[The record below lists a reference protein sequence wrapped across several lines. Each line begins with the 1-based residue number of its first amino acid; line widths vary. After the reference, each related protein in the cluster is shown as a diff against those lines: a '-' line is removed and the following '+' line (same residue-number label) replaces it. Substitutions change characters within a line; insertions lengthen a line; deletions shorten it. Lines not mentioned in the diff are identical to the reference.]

1 MTSPLPP
8 RLSLKTLGALALLA
22 LPLTACVT
30 DSQNRSVDS
39 VHQPVVSYAAYTYD
53 VQAGVGDTLT
63 PAESRRLDDWF
74 TSIALSYGDQVAIVS
89 DGYYGPALHDA
100 SPISPRAVDCWSVAT
115 VRPPQASRRRA

>member
-8 RLSLKTLGALALLA
+8 RLSRKSLAVLALMA

-53 VQAGVGDTLT
+53 VQAGSGDMLT
-63 PAESRRLDDWF
+63 PAETRRLDDWF
-74 TSIALSYGDQVAIVS
+74 TSIGLIYGDQVVIV
-89 DGYYGPALHDA
+89 
-100 SPISPRAVDCWSVAT
+100 
-115 VRPPQASRRRA
+115 